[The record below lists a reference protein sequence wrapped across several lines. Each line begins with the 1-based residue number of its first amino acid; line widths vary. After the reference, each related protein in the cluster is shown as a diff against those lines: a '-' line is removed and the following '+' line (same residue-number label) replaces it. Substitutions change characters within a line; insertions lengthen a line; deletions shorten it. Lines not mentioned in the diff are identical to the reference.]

1 MVSQFLPG
9 EYTVLVVDDDRKFC
23 AELTSL
29 LRRAGY
35 GARAFHSAEAV
46 LEAISEYP
54 DHVCVISEIQLPGM
68 TGLEL
73 ISRLRQARVMT
84 PVVVLTRLSDV
95 ATAVRAIRDSV
106 SDYLLKPYVERDL
119 INRVQKALLKQHE
132 ARH

>member
-1 MVSQFLPG
+1 
-9 EYTVLVVDDDRKFC
+9 
-23 AELTSL
+23 
-29 LRRAGY
+29 
-35 GARAFHSAEAV
+35 
-46 LEAISEYP
+46 
-54 DHVCVISEIQLPGM
+54 
-68 TGLEL
+68 
-73 ISRLRQARVMT
+73 MT